1 MHLLVLS
8 AFRPDLFVVADT
20 YFAVSQCTFWCSVL
34 SDGNIIVYD
43 DGTILF
49 VSMHL
54 LVLSAFRR
62 GGPQTTPSHTAG
74 VSMHLLVL
82 SAFRHSAMRA
92 IGRLS
97 RSLNAPS
104 GAQCF
109 PTMMIAYAARL
120 TRGLNAPSGAQYFP
134 TEIVASDIMED
145 VSQCTF
151 WCSVLSDAGVTRQTI
166 YRWIGSQCTFWCSV
180 LSDSSSAKTGRSPT
194 FRSQCTFW
202 CSVLSDEAKP
212 VISAQPTMS
221 QCTFWCSVL
230 SDEMGGAVRQTPDVL
245 VSMHLLVLSAFRL
258 SNRTSRT

>member
-20 YFAVSQCTFWCSVL
+20 YFAVSQCTFWCSVLSDCMPCWSRISSSFTSQCTFWCSVL

-180 LSDSSSAKTGRSPT
+180 LSDSTRA
-194 FRSQCTFW
+194 
-202 CSVLSDEAKP
+202 VL
-212 VISAQPTMS
+212 
-221 QCTFWCSVL
+221 
-230 SDEMGGAVRQTPDVL
+230 
-245 VSMHLLVLSAFRL
+245 
-258 SNRTSRT
+258 